1 MLDSGLLSLCPP
13 SPGLSAMDV
22 WSSLSSGLV
31 TTMEVSGVT
40 KWYLRD
46 SSSAWAVR
54 FSFSSPKAFLL

>member
-1 MLDSGLLSLCPP
+1 
-13 SPGLSAMDV
+13 MDV

-46 SSSAWAVR
+46 SSRAWAVR
-54 FSFSSPKAFLL
+54 FSFSSPWAFLL